1 MENDNVD
8 DLKKELATKTKIPKD
23 VREKIYAKI
32 FKEIGMAIL
41 IFLYFLLLNM
51 GYTKLE
57 KDVFSEDLHNFAG
70 ILAISTVIVFE
81 IAYKKDNGEIALHGV
96 ELLVL
101 AVITLFMPYIYFYRG
116 IAVKFL
122 YSFSSMYIAIY
133 YSIKSLFVYERE
145 VKKYKAELSDVKEIV
160 ANSEKSYLDEKNE
173 RKFKEDDEIDNIVS
187 RNRNLKAKVEKLI
200 RQNRKMAD
208 KAKSKFSDS
217 ELMANVATEAE
228 MGMTEKESATKGDGV
243 AKLSDDVIKTEKKTT
258 TRKPRAKKSVAEGGD
273 TEKATAKKTTTRKPR
288 TKKSVAEGDDA
299 EKTTE
304 KKTTTR
310 KPRTKKSVAKDDTV
324 DSDENAEVAKAT
336 RAKTRAVSSA
346 GSTDGEVKK
355 STRGRKKKVE
365 TEEKAEA
372 VEQPVRKKR
381 GRPRKIKDGDGE

>member
-1 MENDNVD
+1 MENDKVD

-23 VREKIYAKI
+23 VREKIYGKL
-32 FKEIGMAIL
+32 FREMGMAIL

-57 KDVFSEDLHNFAG
+57 KNVFTEDLHNFAG

-145 VKKYKAELSDVKEIV
+145 VKKYKAGLSDVKEIV
-160 ANSEKSYLDEKNE
+160 ANNEKSYLDEKNE
-173 RKFKEDDEIDNIVS
+173 RKFNEDDEIDELVS

-200 RQNRKMAD
+200 RQNRKRAE
-208 KAKSKFSDS
+208 KVESGKIDS
-217 ELMANVATEAE
+217 EKAAKVEQVQTDEIEETAE
-228 MGMTEKESATKGDGV
+228 
-243 AKLSDDVIKTEKKTT
+243 LSDDLMRTEAKKVEKKATTGKPRATKKSVVDGDEAEKATEKKTA
-258 TRKPRAKKSVAEGGD
+258 TRKPR
-273 TEKATAKKTTTRKPR
+273 T
-288 TKKSVAEGDDA
+288 TKKSVAESDA
-299 EKTTE
+299 TT
-304 KKTTTR
+304 
-310 KPRTKKSVAKDDTV
+310 
-324 DSDENAEVAKAT
+324 SDEKVEVAKAT
-336 RAKTRAVSSA
+336 RTRAKTVS
-346 GSTDGEVKK
+346 STDGEVKAEPK
-355 STRGRKKKVE
+355 KRGRKKKSE
-365 TEEKAEA
+365 TEGMTEKKVTVA
-372 VEQPVRKKR
+372 VPKKR

>member
-145 VKKYKAELSDVKEIV
+145 VKKYKAGFSDVKEIV

-228 MGMTEKESATKGDGV
+228 MGMTEKESAESDGI
-243 AKLSDDVIKTEKKTT
+243 AKLSDDVMKTEKKATTRKPRAKKSVTEGDDTEKTTEKKKT
-258 TRKPRAKKSVAEGGD
+258 TRKPRAKKSVAEGD
-273 TEKATAKKTTTRKPR
+273 E
-288 TKKSVAEGDDA
+288 AERI
-299 EKTTE
+299 TE

-310 KPRTKKSVAKDDTV
+310 KPRAKKSVAKDDTV